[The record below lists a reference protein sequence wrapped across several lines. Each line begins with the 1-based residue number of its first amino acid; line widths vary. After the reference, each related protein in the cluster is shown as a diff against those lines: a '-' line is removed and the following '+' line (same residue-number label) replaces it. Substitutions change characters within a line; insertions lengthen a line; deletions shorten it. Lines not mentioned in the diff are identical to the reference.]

1 MPYYP
6 SLRLIAISAGAFVL
20 SACVDRAPF
29 PSEAASPNL
38 DQVKWVLISPAV
50 ATISISQRVRF
61 DAQFQDRQLQSISSR
76 MQWSSSDTTV
86 ATVNDSGVVLG
97 RKVGVVRIAVASA
110 TAGAYA
116 EVHVT
121 PTLTPAIQVKVAPSS
136 VTLAVPA
143 TTQLTSSVT
152 FTSGKNVPGAIV
164 TWMSSNTAVATVTSS
179 GLVSAI
185 SAGTATVT
193 VRSSTSSASASITVK
208 DKAPASSQPTEP
220 TQPAQP
226 PAPAPAS
233 GSLFSG
239 YSPVSPHWQHIRT
252 ALTDFYDRNGWTS
265 TERAWDGQHYDLVM
279 GGDASA
285 WHTVNSGIRHYQYV
299 LLQATTI
306 PTATLP
312 ASAVSQ
318 WYSDA
323 LQWYAA
329 HPQFNIETAFLHQ
342 AGQPA
347 DSAHRL
353 KPWGWDTYTWIINP
367 SDSGLIAYSEDRF
380 VRLSA
385 NEDGLFID
393 SQGSGDLAKNLHDN
407 TSTMGSREYPN
418 SASGWPPTGQYYADY
433 AALLRTL
440 KAAVGSR
447 TLQPNTS
454 GYNFDPDFAD
464 VTAAGATHMEKV
476 NNPLSS
482 AMVDNWTWIDK
493 LLGVGVDV
501 NMVNALDYEDM
512 NAVVA
517 KYFGGT
523 ADSAYHRIKMA
534 ELASYY
540 MVVPPSPDRLE
551 LQLLNLWGAPASA
564 RWLKAQEANIGHP
577 TGKRLQVTGGVAPVD
592 PTGQLVH
599 LFMRDFDR
607 ALVLFRAQ
615 TGWGAQRYDDA
626 TAVTVALPTG
636 ETWLPL
642 HPDGTLGAAV
652 TSVKLRN
659 ADAVI
664 LIKARTI
671 QTS

>member
-1 MPYYP
+1 MPYRP
-6 SLRLIAISAGAFVL
+6 SLRLLAISAGAFVL
-20 SACVDRAPF
+20 FACVDRAPF
-29 PSEAASPNL
+29 PSEAASPNR
-38 DQVKWVLISPAV
+38 DQVKWVLVSPAV
-50 ATISISQRVRF
+50 ATIGISQRVHL
-61 DAQFQDRQLQSISSR
+61 DAQFQDRQLQSVSSR
-76 MQWSSSDTTV
+76 VRWSSSDTLV

-97 RKVGVVRIAVASA
+97 RKAGVVRIAVAST

-121 PTLTPAIQVKVAPSS
+121 PTLPPAIQVKVAPSS
-136 VTLAVPA
+136 VTLTVPA
-143 TTQLTSSVT
+143 TTQLTASVT
-152 FTSGKNVPGAIV
+152 FTSGKNVSGATV
-164 TWMSSNTAVATVTSS
+164 TWLSSNTAVATVTAS
-179 GLVSAI
+179 GLVTAI

-193 VRSSTSSASASITVK
+193 ARSGTSSASATITVK
-208 DKAPASSQPTEP
+208 DKAPESPQPTQP

-226 PAPAPAS
+226 AGAAPSA

-239 YSPVSPHWQHIRT
+239 YSPLSPHWQHIRT

-265 TERAWDGQHYDLVM
+265 TERGWDGKHYDLVM
-279 GGDASA
+279 GGDPSA
-285 WHTVNSGIRHYQYV
+285 WHAVNPGIRHYQYV

-306 PTATLP
+306 PTATPP

-323 LQWYAA
+323 VQWYAA
-329 HPQFNIETAFLHQ
+329 HPQYNIEAAFLHQ
-342 AGQPA
+342 TGQPA

-353 KPWGWDTYTWIINP
+353 QPWGWDTYTWIINP
-367 SDSGLIAYSEDRF
+367 SDPGLIAYQSDRF
-380 VRLSA
+380 ARLSA

-393 SQGSGDLAKNLHDN
+393 SQGSGDLAKNLRDN
-407 TSTMGSREYPN
+407 TSTLGSREYPN

-440 KAAVGSR
+440 KGAVGSR

-454 GYNFDPDFAD
+454 GYNFDADFAD

-493 LLGVGVDV
+493 LLDAGVDV

-523 ADSAYHRIKMA
+523 ADSAYRRIKMA

-540 MVVPPSPDRLE
+540 MVVPSSPDRLE
-551 LQLLNLWGAPASA
+551 LQLLNLWGVPASA

-577 TGKRLQVTGGVAPVD
+577 TSKRFQVTSGVAAAD
-592 PTGQLVH
+592 PTGQPVRLH
-599 LFMRDFDR
+599 ERDFDR
-607 ALVLFRAQ
+607 ALVLFRTQ
-615 TGWGAQRYDDA
+615 VGWSAQRYDDA
-626 TAVTVALPTG
+626 TAVTVTLPTG